1 MPSVIET
8 GALLDR
14 ARTDLARPDASP
26 HELRSAL
33 AQVVPAV
40 EMLLAEVSTLS
51 GQLAQARTC
60 PLTGLPTRAAWTTR
74 AREIV
79 AAGPA
84 AALIVDLDA
93 FKPVNDRFGH
103 DAGDAV
109 LAAVGSRL
117 AEWAAAEGAE
127 AGRLGGD
134 EFAVILPDASDLSA
148 RVARLHAAL
157 TRPVRHESLRL
168 EVGASIGTAR
178 AVDTDPGPAGTHGAL
193 LSALLKNADAA
204 MYRAK
209 GRGRRGRRLARFLP
223 LSTRRLAD
231 VLTFRKAA

>member
-1 MPSVIET
+1 MPSAAIET

-26 HELRSAL
+26 HELRNTL

-40 EMLLAEVSTLS
+40 EMLLAEVCALS

-60 PLTGLPTRAAWTTR
+60 PVTGLPTRAAWTAR

-79 AAGPA
+79 TSGPA
-84 AALIVDLDA
+84 SVLLIDLDE

-117 AEWAAAEGAE
+117 AEWATAEGGE

-134 EFAVILPDASDLSA
+134 EFAVVLPRTDDLPA
-148 RVARLHAAL
+148 RAARLRTLL
-157 TRPVRHESLRL
+157 TRPVRHESRRL
-168 EVGASIGTAR
+168 AVGASIGTACTDGT
-178 AVDTDPGPAGTHGAL
+178 APADTSDAH
-193 LSALLKNADAA
+193 LSALLKTADTA

-209 GRGRRGRRLARFLP
+209 GRGRRGRRLARLLP
-223 LSTRRLAD
+223 LPARLAH
-231 VLTFRKAA
+231 VLIPRKAV